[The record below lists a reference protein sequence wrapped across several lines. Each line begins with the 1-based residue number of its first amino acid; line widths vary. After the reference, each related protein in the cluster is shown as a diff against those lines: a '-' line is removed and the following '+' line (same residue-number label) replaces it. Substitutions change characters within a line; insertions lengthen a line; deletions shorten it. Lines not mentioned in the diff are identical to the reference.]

1 MNDQCSHQMSI
12 RDDSSPARCT
22 RCGVTYAAMTTAR
35 GDRVESVGQTA
46 IRPGYV
52 VVRPLRGT
60 PGGSGRVYRRAGD
73 DLGGVVQASQE
84 EQAGVAQLIADGVLI
99 VGRSTTAVTV
109 DGRSRPA
116 LLVVMPDHVRPI
128 FERWCRGRPRRPVP
142 DPAAPDAPAPVA
154 WLDVSGTGTG
164 PGETG

>member
-1 MNDQCSHQMSI
+1 MNDQCSHKMSI

-22 RCGVTYAAMTTAR
+22 RCGVTYADMTAAR

-52 VVRPLRGT
+52 VLRPLRGT

-84 EQAGVAQLIADGVLI
+84 EQAGVAQLVEDGVLT
-99 VGRSTTAVTV
+99 VGRSTTVNV
-109 DGRSRPA
+109 DGRSRRA
-116 LLVVMPDHVRPI
+116 LLVVMPDHIRPI
-128 FERWCRGRPRRPVP
+128 FEKWCCGRHRRPAP
-142 DPAAPDAPAPVA
+142 DPATPDAPAPVA
-154 WLDVSGTGTG
+154 WRDVPGAGTG